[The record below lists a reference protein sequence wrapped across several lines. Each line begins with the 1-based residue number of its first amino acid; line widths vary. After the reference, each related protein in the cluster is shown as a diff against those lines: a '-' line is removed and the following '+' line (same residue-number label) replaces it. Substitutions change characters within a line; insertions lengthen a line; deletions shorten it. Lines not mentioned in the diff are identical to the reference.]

1 MQKLT
6 SLTVIAIPTH
16 LHFDHVGN
24 LEEFGNV
31 WLPDTP
37 ALRAQVRDGWFV
49 EPPAQYLVRSGIHYR
64 VSDWFKDGQS
74 LNLGDRTVTLLS
86 IPGHTVDSIGVL
98 DAGGMRLFS
107 GDIVNRMVSLVDVP
121 GSDVN
126 AMAASLARLV
136 RLAKPGAIACEAHAE
151 APLTWEELNQ
161 LAQGVAEIAA
171 GHAKSTP
178 MCLGGAP
185 TRRYTIAVFPILL
198 PATSDATL
206 PPFGPVTETIDWE
219 GGACD
224 KAGTSHLR

>member
-1 MQKLT
+1 M
-6 SLTVIAIPTH
+6 IAIPTH